1 MSQSEARTARVFEH
15 SVEIPAEASLQI
27 WQAWCA
33 LSHWPD
39 WDASLRGVV
48 AAEDGLALGK
58 GFAVVPKA
66 APAPIPVNVTAFEE
80 GRHFTTSSISPMGM
94 LSFGHSIRE
103 TAGTVRAQVTHS
115 ISAVATGDA
124 PIPDMIWERLRS
136 DVVESATALARI
148 ATLQNDEVS
157 A

>member
-39 WDASLRGVV
+39 WDASLRGVI

-66 APAPIPVNVTAFEE
+66 APAPIPVNVTALEE
-80 GRHFTTSSISPMGM
+80 GRTSPPARSARWGCCPSA
-94 LSFGHSIRE
+94 IR
-103 TAGTVRAQVTHS
+103 
-115 ISAVATGDA
+115 SAKPLA
-124 PIPDMIWERLRS
+124 PH
-136 DVVESATALARI
+136 ARR
-148 ATLQNDEVS
+148 
-157 A
+157 

>member
-1 MSQSEARTARVFEH
+1 MSQSETRTTRVFEH

-27 WQAWCA
+27 WRAWCA
-33 LSHWPD
+33 LSRWPD
-39 WDASLRGVV
+39 WDASLRGVI

-58 GFAVVPKA
+58 HFAVVPKA

-94 LSFGHSIRE
+94 LSFGHSICE
-103 TAGTVRAQVTHS
+103 TTSAQVIHS
-115 ISAVATGDA
+115 VCAVATGDA
-124 PIPDMIWERLRS
+124 AIPDMIWERLRS
-136 DVVESATALARI
+136 DVVESVTALARI
-148 ATLQNDEVS
+148 ATLQNDEVG